1 MMEKKLHVFLAEVAE
16 NWAEDSFHSH
26 AELAALLKITPNNH
40 KYYSVINQARK
51 LLLSKRILWVSVKDA
66 GYRVATP
73 DEFTG
78 AVRGS
83 IMGASRKMRRAE
95 LIDSAAP
102 IERMSEE
109 GKKRHINLS
118 DRLRVHAAMM
128 QGVVKEVKLL
138 ADPKIKLTR

>member
-1 MMEKKLHVFLAEVAE
+1 MMGKKLHVYLAEVAE
-16 NWAEDSFHSH
+16 NWPEDSFHPH
-26 AELAALLKITPNNH
+26 AEIAKIIGVIPNSK
-40 KYYSVINQARK
+40 KYYSTITQARK
-51 LLLSKRILWVSVKDA
+51 LLLGKRILWVTVKDA
-66 GYRVATP
+66 GYRVALP
-73 DEFTG
+73 DEFTN

-95 LIDSAAP
+95 IIDCAAP
-102 IERMSEE
+102 VERMSEE
-109 GKKRHINLS
+109 GKKRHLNLS